1 MAELEHHFT
10 SWKENVQA
18 HLLRNNGRATL
29 GHLGDRVKMPPPLR
43 DILLAN
49 NVRYKQALLKVRFH
63 IAGRDLVCLEA
74 PPAYDHASVAGLRR
88 GRDRDTDDDDDDD
101 SLRRHQSRRR
111 TASPGYDFGPS
122 PEEATRCHAR
132 TFGTPYNAHAAPST
146 RLAAAPPPL
155 RPSSRGFDWD
165 RFEPIQW
172 RRPKSAGQELY
183 VQALEDARAQ
193 IVVCTGPAGCGKTFL
208 AVQQGLKELIAGK
221 IDRIIMSRPAVTAGE
236 SLGFL
241 PGAEKD
247 KLQPLL
253 APLLDCVDEILGQG
267 AWAILLS
274 HRMLELQSFAYMRG
288 RTHHRSFV
296 IADEA
301 QNATKEQMTM
311 LMTRIGDR
319 PSKTCIL
326 GDAGQPDLTT
336 QTGANALAH
345 VTARIKGGIAHGA
358 GEGQMEDVLVVREL
372 TIEDCQRSET
382 ARAMARITALL

>member
-1 MAELEHHFT
+1 MT
-10 SWKENVQA
+10 TQA
-18 HLLRNNGRATL
+18 SPACAAVGIGTL
-29 GHLGDRVKMPPPLR
+29 TT
-43 DILLAN
+43 
-49 NVRYKQALLKVRFH
+49 
-63 IAGRDLVCLEA
+63 AG
-74 PPAYDHASVAGLRR
+74 S
-88 GRDRDTDDDDDDD
+88 DDN
-101 SLRRHQSRRR
+101 LRRHQSRRR

-172 RRPKSAGQELY
+172 RRPKSAGQGLY

-288 RTHHRSFV
+288 RTHHRTCHRRRGAERHQG
-296 IADEA
+296 AD
-301 QNATKEQMTM
+301 
-311 LMTRIGDR
+311 D
-319 PSKTCIL
+319 
-326 GDAGQPDLTT
+326 DAHDAYWRSAVQDVHPRRR
-336 QTGANALAH
+336 GAAGPHDADGRQCALAH
-345 VTARIKGGIAHGA
+345 VTARIRGA
-358 GEGQMEDVLVVREL
+358 SR
-372 TIEDCQRSET
+372 TRR
-382 ARAMARITALL
+382 ARARWRTSLWCGSSPSRTASGVRRRAPWRAITALL